1 MTRGR
6 SDSGAQF
13 PAPPAGS
20 TLPDWYPELLASV
33 SIRVSA
39 GQRRSIAAANREL
52 LGTYWAIGAD
62 ILARQGEQ
70 GWGAKIID
78 RLSSDLR
85 ERFPNVRG
93 YSPRNLK
100 YMRAFAAAW
109 PDPAIVQRRVAQ
121 LPWRHQIALI
131 EKLSNPEL
139 RLWYA
144 GQAIEYGWSRDVL
157 AHHISTGFHD
167 RAGNAISNFAA
178 TLPPGDSDL
187 AQQATR
193 DPYLFDFI
201 GQTEIRRER
210 DLEQGLVNHLEH
222 FLLELGQGFAFV
234 GRQVHLEIG
243 DHDFY
248 ADLLFYHLRLRS
260 FVVIELK
267 ATDFDPGYLGQLGM
281 YMAAVDDLLAHPDDK
296 PTIGLLLCRSK
307 NNVVAEYALRSS
319 TMPIGIAEWTT
330 AITTELPD
338 ELTATLPR
346 IEDIEAALETT
357 EPGGE

>member
-1 MTRGR
+1 M
-6 SDSGAQF
+6 
-13 PAPPAGS
+13 
-20 TLPDWYPELLASV
+20 
-33 SIRVSA
+33 
-39 GQRRSIAAANREL
+39 
-52 LGTYWAIGAD
+52 
-62 ILARQGEQ
+62 LARQGEQ

-85 ERFPNVRG
+85 ARFPDVRG

-100 YMRAFAAAW
+100 YMRAFAVAW
-109 PDPAIVQRRVAQ
+109 PDPAIVQRSVAQ
-121 LPWRHQIALI
+121 LPWRHHIALL
-131 EKLSNPEL
+131 EKLSHPEE

-157 AHHISTGFHD
+157 AHHIATGFHD
-167 RAGNAISNFAA
+167 RAGNAISNFTA

-201 GQTEIRRER
+201 GQSEIRRER
-210 DLEQGLVNHLEH
+210 DLEQGLVTHLEH

-281 YMAAVDDLLAHPDDK
+281 YMAAVDDLMAHPDDK

-307 NNVVAEYALRSS
+307 NNIVAEYALRSS

-330 AITTELPD
+330 AITTQLPD
-338 ELTATLPR
+338 ELTDTLPR
-346 IEDIEAALETT
+346 IEDIEAALDTT
-357 EPGGE
+357 DPDGESITS